1 MRSGSRLSWLLT
13 VILLL
18 TISGCGTSVE
28 SNNSGTL
35 TLTVD
40 PQMSLKGS
48 VTAKATYTNSQRNGL
63 QGLEISFSTNKPAIF
78 GTRVVKTDTSG
89 TATCVLTANSP
100 VTPLS
105 EAPTAPTVITL
116 TASVGDLVQTQT
128 FIVNP
133 ATITFTAPATGSFAG
148 GGVAGSVL
156 RIVPSGMFAR
166 VADGDGT
173 PLNNIPVTI
182 SVDSIVNGSA
192 GDVLFWSDF
201 PGGTLSA
208 PPSVFTKNTDADGQV
223 PMQVTIDVV
232 VPSVSHVVS
241 VTWKASFTDP
251 NSGATISKFA
261 SSGFTVTP

>member
-13 VILLL
+13 AALLF
-18 TISGCGTSVE
+18 TISGCGSSGE
-28 SNNSGTL
+28 SNNSGSL
-35 TLTVD
+35 TITVD
-40 PQMSLKGS
+40 PQMSLRGS
-48 VTAKATYTNSQRNGL
+48 VTAQATYTNALRNGL
-63 QGLEISFSTNKPAIF
+63 QGLEITFSTNKPAIF

-100 VTPLS
+100 ISPVS
-105 EAPTAPTVITL
+105 EAPTAPTVVTL
-116 TASVGDLVQTQT
+116 TAKVGDLVQTKT
-128 FIVNP
+128 FLVSP
-133 ATITFTAPATGSFAG
+133 AAMTLTAPATGSFTG
-148 GGVAGSVL
+148 GGVVGGIV
-156 RIVPSGMFAR
+156 RIVPSGMFAK
-166 VADGDGT
+166 VVDGDGT
-173 PLNNIPVTI
+173 PLHNVPVTI

-192 GDVLFWSDF
+192 GDVLFWNDF

-208 PPSVFTKNTDADGQV
+208 PPNIFTKNTDANGQV

-251 NSGATISKFA
+251 DSGATITQFA